1 MQITRRFTQA
11 GQSVYDQFEY
21 TLRSSVLRNPDGSV
35 VFQMH
40 DIEVPKGWSQVATDI
55 MAQKYFRKAG
65 VPQLDP
71 NGNPLTDESGNPMMG
86 GEQSAR
92 QVIHRLAG
100 CWTQWGKDHG
110 YFDTQED
117 AQAFYDENAYILL
130 AQMAAPNSPQWF
142 NTGLNYAYGITGPS
156 QGHYYVDPTTG
167 KLTKSK
173 DAYTHP
179 QPHACARGNTRLS
192 TTAGILSIREIVED
206 NRTDLKVFDGE
217 KMVSIQAVKN
227 NGVRPIWRATLRN
240 GNFIEFTDDHRIWS
254 SDRRTKEGGKFDWNP
269 LREILG
275 WRVQQIAMPVHP
287 EEEVFDEISV
297 AAAEKSFNA
306 SELQLQH
313 IFQHAGIELPNNDFA
328 DISPSSINNAKAAL
342 SGWILGDGYY
352 GKHNR
357 NSTTTMFGAITIN
370 NDEFAFVTGLFE
382 TLFNQYNVVTR
393 ANISNDYRIVKLD
406 RKVVDSFVEEYELD
420 ATSFTATVPEKIFR
434 GTSEEKR
441 LFLRS
446 LFQADG
452 CVRIRSKKNAGD
464 IVLSTISEELAHGVQ
479 LLLLSIG
486 IYSNITVGYDSRTSR
501 KPLYQV
507 SISYFS
513 ERKKYE
519 QLIGFISTDKKE
531 KLQKLNAQI
540 VGKQK
545 SSLSEEEVV
554 SIEYVGEEEV
564 FDIQTETSRFA
575 ANGVVVHNC
584 FIQSVSD
591 DLVNEGGIFDLITRE
606 ARIFKYGSGT
616 GSNFSAIRAEGEP
629 LSGGGVSSGL
639 MSFLKVADRA
649 AGAVKSGGTTRR
661 AAKMVILNADH
672 PDIENF
678 IDWKMLEEQKVADL
692 VAGSKMNSLFLNE
705 IMAVAARDGD
715 DYTEPGTE
723 LHDLVQRAL
732 NRGIPMSQIV
742 RALALVKQGHTKS
755 DVQTYNTHYEGEAY
769 ITASGQNSN
778 NSVRVTNEF
787 MDAVEQDAPWNL
799 VRRTDGKSVKTIA
812 ARQLWQKINYAA
824 WSCADPGLQF
834 HTTVNEWHTS
844 PKDGEINGSNP
855 CSEYMFLD
863 DTACFAPETRIS
875 TPAGLRTVEEL
886 YNMQERG
893 QSVTITTD
901 LYSEQDHRRITA
913 HRPAFVTQVGTK
925 QTYRMTL
932 QDGRSIR
939 VTGDHRFLTDDGQ
952 WKRVEHLQVG
962 SDRIHIRQSG
972 NPIAFTSNEADV
984 RRWRALG
991 WLTGEGVFSKGNVAM
1006 VFGPQEQ
1013 ATAQQM
1019 EGEFQRLVADA
1030 YTELSRNA
1038 DSRSGG
1044 TLVAEPIVE
1053 TELTI
1058 DSDGRL
1064 VAESTGQY
1072 RVCHLSQ
1079 QANGVLQI
1087 VSKSAPLVRYLEG
1100 HYGMKQ
1106 GTAVHKDVPE
1116 TLHQIA
1122 DDLKVAYLQG
1132 LFSADGSIRPSATE
1146 DEVMLASSSPALLRS
1161 VQLILSDMGIVSRIT
1176 WNHPEGRKNP
1186 QGQLHIYNQQARKF
1200 LTLVGFPCSAEK
1212 DARAQAILAHPFSA
1226 AQKNPRPVA
1235 ITSIKPD
1242 ALTTVYDI
1250 TEPFTHSV
1258 IAEGM
1263 IAHNCNLASIN
1274 LAKFYDAET
1283 RVFDVEGYK
1292 HACRVLTV
1300 VLEVSVLMAQFP
1312 SKTIAQKSYDFR
1324 TLGLGYANIGTVLM
1338 TAGIPYDSEEG
1349 RAWAGALSAIMTGE
1363 AYATSA
1369 QMAGELGPFPN
1380 YKRNEKDMLRV
1391 IRNHRRAAY
1400 NAPDY
1405 EYEGLTIKPVG
1416 INHSLCPTNL
1426 SESAKETWDRALA
1439 LGEQHGYRNAQVS
1452 VIAPTGCLVGGS
1464 LISTNRGLVPLETLG
1479 DINGQQWQDADFTV
1493 LTDQGE
1499 KQATKFYINGIAP
1512 TRTIRTSSG
1521 YEITGTLQHRVK
1533 VVDASTR
1540 EWKWKRFSEI
1550 TSGDILPLSMN
1561 ASVGTPQ
1568 TVRLPLL
1575 GQLHWNSSPRLTV
1588 PETMTPELAE
1598 LVGYFMGDGSLH
1610 SKGLRFCVSKE
1621 DHDVAQRIT
1630 ALVASLFNLDCYL
1643 DPRQGYVEVG
1653 VNSVQLTHWWQ
1664 ASGFNKL
1671 QPTPDHSGKG
1681 WTPRIPNA
1689 VLYTNDPACY
1699 GAFLRGLFEADGT
1712 VTNGVPHWSSGRK
1725 SFSTQVKSLLLAL
1738 GIPTTTKLDH
1748 SQWGDSTL
1756 YVVRLLNQSYNQ
1768 AFQEQIGF
1776 IGARK
1781 RNAVRVVETVQSA
1794 RRDYI
1799 YAEQEVIDV
1808 ALSQPTERNAVMLA
1822 VQRHGAITRTS
1833 LQRVYEQTGD
1843 TEIAKALG
1851 YYYDIVEANEDGG
1864 EQLTY
1869 DISVPENVTYVANG
1883 FISHNTIALIMDC
1896 DTTGIEPD
1904 FAMVKFK
1911 KLAGGGYFKIVN
1923 SSVPAALR
1931 ALGYSESEILE
1942 IERYIKGHGTL
1953 SGCPHI
1959 NKQSLK
1965 ERGFSDES
1973 IQTIEGQLDSVFD
1986 VKFAFN
1992 KWTLGEDVLRGAG
2005 FTQAELEDP
2014 SLNILARLGF
2024 TATQIEEANKFIC
2037 GTMTIEGAPGLNP
2050 EHLPVFDCANKCG
2063 KYGQRYIQHMGHVKM
2078 MAAAQPFISGAISK
2092 TINMPNHATI
2102 DEVAHVYLESW
2113 KLMLKAIALYRDGSK
2128 LSQPLNSTADTDLVE
2143 EVTLHDATVE
2153 PTQMMGDENSWDE
2166 NVGAAQIH
2174 ERIVEKVY
2182 HRADRRRLPKRRHGF
2197 VREATVGGHK
2207 VFIRTGEYEDGTL
2220 GEIFIDMYKEGASFK
2235 GLLNCFAVLASKA
2248 LQYGMPLE
2256 KMVDTFTF
2264 TRFEPSGPVFGHEA
2278 IKSSTSIIDYV
2289 FRALGYEY
2297 LGREDFI
2304 HVKAI
2309 DEGGTAEQKTGA
2321 NAKGGGQHH
2330 GNGNGNG
2337 NGQKLSPGQSLYAR
2351 QIRAVDTPTVAPP
2364 IKPMGENQ
2372 KKVQTAKAQ
2381 GYTGEQCGN
2390 CGSMRVRQNGTC
2402 HVCEDCGT
2410 TSGCS

>member
-1 MQITRRFTQA
+1 MKIIRRFTQA
-11 GQSVYDQFEY
+11 GQNVYDLFEY

-35 VFQMH
+35 VFEMH

-65 VPQLDP
+65 VPQLDAE
-71 NGNPLTDESGNPMMG
+71 GNPQTDESGNPVAG
-86 GEQSAR
+86 GERSAK
-92 QVIHRLAG
+92 QVVHRLAG

-110 YFDTQED
+110 YFDTEED

-156 QGHYYVDPTTG
+156 QGHYYVDPVTG

-179 QPHACARGNTRLS
+179 QPHACARGNTRLFTS
-192 TTAGILSIREIVED
+192 AGVLTIREIVE
-206 NRTDLKVFDGE
+206 NHRTDITVFDGNRL
-217 KMVSIQAVKN
+217 VPIYAVKN
-227 NGVRPIWRATLRN
+227 NGVRPVWRATLRN
-240 GNFIEFTDDHRIWS
+240 GNFIEFTDDHQIWS
-254 SDRRTKEGGKFDWNP
+254 ADRPTKEGGAFDWKP

-275 WRVQQIAMPVHP
+275 WQVQQAAMPIAEQK
-287 EEEVFDEISV
+287 EEENEVLAVV
-297 AAAEKSFNA
+297 AGEQSLNSTA
-306 SELQLQH
+306 
-313 IFQHAGIELPNNDFA
+313 IELRHILRNAEIEFSDDAFSNNND
-328 DISPSSINNAKAAL
+328 D
-342 SGWILGDGYY
+342 
-352 GKHNR
+352 
-357 NSTTTMFGAITIN
+357 
-370 NDEFAFVTGLFE
+370 FV
-382 TLFNQYNVVTR
+382 Q
-393 ANISNDYRIVKLD
+393 
-406 RKVVDSFVEEYELD
+406 EYELD
-420 ATSFTATVPEKIFR
+420 TTSYTAKIPEKIFQ
-434 GTSEEKR
+434 GTLEEKR

-446 LFQADG
+446 LFQASG
-452 CVRIRSKKNAGD
+452 SVQIHEGKNSGD
-464 IVLSTISEELAHGVQ
+464 VVLSTISEELAHGVQ
-479 LLLLSIG
+479 ILLLSVG
-486 IYSNITVGYDSRTSR
+486 IYSNASVGFDAQEGR
-501 KPLYQV
+501 KPVYQI

-513 ERKKYE
+513 ERMKYE
-519 QLIGFISTDKKE
+519 QLIGFISSDKQ
-531 KLQKLNAQI
+531 QKLRTLNATI
-540 VGKQK
+540 FGEQK
-545 SSLSEEEVV
+545 NSLSEELVT
-554 SIEYVGEEEV
+554 SIEYLGEEEV
-564 FDIQTETSRFA
+564 FDIQTESARFA

-672 PDIENF
+672 PDIETF
-678 IDWKMLEEQKVADL
+678 IDWKMQEEQKVADL
-692 VAGSKMNSLFLNE
+692 VAGSKVNSLFLNE
-705 IMAVAARDGD
+705 IMQVAARDGSD
-715 DYTEPGTE
+715 FTEPGTE

-732 NRGIPMSQIV
+732 NRGIPMSQIM
-742 RALALVKQGHTKS
+742 RALALVGQGHTNA
-755 DVQTYNTHYEGEAY
+755 DVRTYNTHYEGEAY
-769 ITASGQNSN
+769 ITVSGQNSN
-778 NSVRVTNEF
+778 NSVRVTNSF
-787 MDAVEQDAPWNL
+787 MDAVEQDGTWDL
-799 VRRTDGKSVKTIA
+799 VRRTDGKTVRSIG

-863 DTACFAPETRIS
+863 DTAC
-875 TPAGLRTVEEL
+875 
-886 YNMQERG
+886 
-893 QSVTITTD
+893 
-901 LYSEQDHRRITA
+901 
-913 HRPAFVTQVGTK
+913 
-925 QTYRMTL
+925 
-932 QDGRSIR
+932 
-939 VTGDHRFLTDDGQ
+939 
-952 WKRVEHLQVG
+952 
-962 SDRIHIRQSG
+962 
-972 NPIAFTSNEADV
+972 
-984 RRWRALG
+984 
-991 WLTGEGVFSKGNVAM
+991 
-1006 VFGPQEQ
+1006 
-1013 ATAQQM
+1013 
-1019 EGEFQRLVADA
+1019 
-1030 YTELSRNA
+1030 
-1038 DSRSGG
+1038 
-1044 TLVAEPIVE
+1044 
-1053 TELTI
+1053 
-1058 DSDGRL
+1058 
-1064 VAESTGQY
+1064 
-1072 RVCHLSQ
+1072 
-1079 QANGVLQI
+1079 
-1087 VSKSAPLVRYLEG
+1087 
-1100 HYGMKQ
+1100 
-1106 GTAVHKDVPE
+1106 
-1116 TLHQIA
+1116 
-1122 DDLKVAYLQG
+1122 
-1132 LFSADGSIRPSATE
+1132 
-1146 DEVMLASSSPALLRS
+1146 
-1161 VQLILSDMGIVSRIT
+1161 
-1176 WNHPEGRKNP
+1176 
-1186 QGQLHIYNQQARKF
+1186 
-1200 LTLVGFPCSAEK
+1200 
-1212 DARAQAILAHPFSA
+1212 
-1226 AQKNPRPVA
+1226 
-1235 ITSIKPD
+1235 
-1242 ALTTVYDI
+1242 
-1250 TEPFTHSV
+1250 
-1258 IAEGM
+1258 
-1263 IAHNCNLASIN
+1263 NLASIN
-1274 LAKFYDAET
+1274 LAKFYDAEA

-1292 HACRVLTV
+1292 HACRILTI

-1363 AYATSA
+1363 AYAASA
-1369 QMAGELGPFPN
+1369 EMAGQLGPFPN

-1400 NAPDY
+1400 NAPEY
-1405 EYEGLTIKPVG
+1405 EYEGLTIKPMG

-1426 SESAKETWDRALA
+1426 SDAAKETWDRALA

-1464 LISTNRGLVPLETLG
+1464 LVTTSRGIVPLETLG
-1479 DINGQQWQDADFTV
+1479 DTNGQQWQDISFTV
-1493 LTDQGE
+1493 LTDEGE
-1499 KQATKFYINGIAP
+1499 KEATKFYINGIAP

-1533 VVDASTR
+1533 VVDTATGA
-1540 EWKWKRFSEI
+1540 WKWKRFSEI

-1561 ASVGTPQ
+1561 TTVGKPQ
-1568 TVRLPLL
+1568 PVRLPLL
-1575 GQLHWNSSPRLTV
+1575 SDLHWNCSHTMTV

-1610 SKGLRFCVSKE
+1610 SKGLRFCVTKE
-1621 DHDVAQRIT
+1621 DTDVAHRLIE
-1630 ALVASLFNLDCYL
+1630 LVSTLFNLECYV
-1643 DPRQGYVEVG
+1643 DPRQGYLEVG

-1671 QPTPDHSGKG
+1671 QPTANHSGKG

-1689 VLYTNDPACY
+1689 VLYTNDPVCY

-1712 VTNGVPHWSSGRK
+1712 VTNGVPHWSSVRK

-1738 GIPTTTKLDH
+1738 GIPTTTKLDQ
-1748 SQWGDSTL
+1748 SQWGSSTL
-1756 YVVRLLNQSYNQ
+1756 YVVRLLNQSYNSV
-1768 AFQEQIGF
+1768 FQEQIGF

-1794 RRDYI
+1794 RHDYI
-1799 YAEQEVIDV
+1799 YAEQGVIDL
-1808 ALSQPTERNAVMLA
+1808 ALAQPSERNAVMLA
-1822 VQRHGAITRTS
+1822 VKRHGAITRTS
-1833 LQRVYEQTGD
+1833 LERVYKQTGN
-1843 TEIAKALG
+1843 TEVAKALD
-1851 YYYDIVEANEDGG
+1851 YYYDVVEANEDGG

-1931 ALGYSESEILE
+1931 ALGYSEAEIVE

-1965 ERGFSDES
+1965 EHGFSDEK
-1973 IQTIEGQLDSVFD
+1973 IQAIENQLDSVFD

-1992 KWTLGEDVLRGAG
+1992 KWTLGEEFLRGIG
-2005 FTQAELEDP
+2005 FAQAELDDP

-2024 TATQIEEANKFIC
+2024 TSQQIEDANKFIC
-2037 GTMTIEGAPGLNP
+2037 GTMTIEGAPGLNA

-2102 DEVAHVYLESW
+2102 DEVAHVYMESW

-2143 EVTLHDATVE
+2143 EVTLRDLQVE
-2153 PTQMMGDENSWDE
+2153 PSQMIGEENTWDE
-2166 NVGAAQIH
+2166 NVGAAQVH

-2309 DEGGTAEQKTGA
+2309 DETASTEAKAGTNGTKA
-2321 NAKGGGQHH
+2321 
-2330 GNGNGNG
+2330 NGNGNG
-2337 NGQKLSPGQSLYAR
+2337 NGHGNGPKLSPGQSLYAR
-2351 QIRAVDTPTVAPP
+2351 QVRAIDTPTVAPP
-2364 IKPMGENQ
+2364 VKPMGESQ